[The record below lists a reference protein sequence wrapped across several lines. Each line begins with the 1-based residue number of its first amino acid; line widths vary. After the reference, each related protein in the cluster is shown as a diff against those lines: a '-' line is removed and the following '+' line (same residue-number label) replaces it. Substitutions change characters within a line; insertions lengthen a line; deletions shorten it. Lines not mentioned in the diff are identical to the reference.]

1 MRTHII
7 NREEWDKMTPKQKQQ
22 YEFYRRSMFNRKV
35 VRCVSKSIYISTS
48 SLFNLQHIFTIVQV
62 MKKVTEKR
70 LDEKMVLIASACA
83 KMFVG
88 DVVEKG
94 TKLPRPLSSNCFS
107 L

>member
-1 MRTHII
+1 
-7 NREEWDKMTPKQKQQ
+7 
-22 YEFYRRSMFNRKV
+22 
-35 VRCVSKSIYISTS
+35 
-48 SLFNLQHIFTIVQV
+48 

-94 TKLPRPLSSNCFS
+94 TVPFFS
-107 L
+107 LELTIESLHTHKSNST

>member
-1 MRTHII
+1 
-7 NREEWDKMTPKQKQQ
+7 
-22 YEFYRRSMFNRKV
+22 
-35 VRCVSKSIYISTS
+35 
-48 SLFNLQHIFTIVQV
+48 

-94 TKLPRPLSSNCFS
+94 TVPFFFS
-107 L
+107 PTYQIELLHIHTQIKQHVK

>member
-1 MRTHII
+1 
-7 NREEWDKMTPKQKQQ
+7 
-22 YEFYRRSMFNRKV
+22 
-35 VRCVSKSIYISTS
+35 
-48 SLFNLQHIFTIVQV
+48 

-94 TKLPRPLSSNCFS
+94 TVLSFS
-107 L
+107 LQLTIESLHIHTQIKQHVK

>member
-1 MRTHII
+1 
-7 NREEWDKMTPKQKQQ
+7 
-22 YEFYRRSMFNRKV
+22 
-35 VRCVSKSIYISTS
+35 
-48 SLFNLQHIFTIVQV
+48 

-94 TKLPRPLSSNCFS
+94 MQFFLFPSNLPTSNRYTHTHIYQTAREIATRNGVSSDEKIAPKYIQEAYFDMVENSDVLFNGTDIR

>member
-1 MRTHII
+1 
-7 NREEWDKMTPKQKQQ
+7 
-22 YEFYRRSMFNRKV
+22 
-35 VRCVSKSIYISTS
+35 
-48 SLFNLQHIFTIVQV
+48 

-94 TKLPRPLSSNCFS
+94 TVLSFS
-107 L
+107 LQFTIESLRTHTQIKQHVK

>member
-1 MRTHII
+1 
-7 NREEWDKMTPKQKQQ
+7 
-22 YEFYRRSMFNRKV
+22 
-35 VRCVSKSIYISTS
+35 
-48 SLFNLQHIFTIVQV
+48 

-94 TKLPRPLSSNCFS
+94 TVPFFFSRTYHRIVTHTHTNQTAREIATRNGVSSDEKIAPKYIQEAYFDMVENADVLFS
-107 L
+107 GSDIRL

>member
-1 MRTHII
+1 
-7 NREEWDKMTPKQKQQ
+7 
-22 YEFYRRSMFNRKV
+22 
-35 VRCVSKSIYISTS
+35 
-48 SLFNLQHIFTIVQV
+48 

-94 TKLPRPLSSNCFS
+94 TVPFFSLELIRSNCYTYTHKS
-107 L
+107 NST

>member
-1 MRTHII
+1 
-7 NREEWDKMTPKQKQQ
+7 
-22 YEFYRRSMFNRKV
+22 
-35 VRCVSKSIYISTS
+35 
-48 SLFNLQHIFTIVQV
+48 

-94 TKLPRPLSSNCFS
+94 TVPFFS
-107 L
+107 LHLTIELLHIHTNQTAREIATRNGVSSDEKIAPKYIQEAYFDMVENADVLFSGSDIRL

>member
-1 MRTHII
+1 
-7 NREEWDKMTPKQKQQ
+7 
-22 YEFYRRSMFNRKV
+22 
-35 VRCVSKSIYISTS
+35 
-48 SLFNLQHIFTIVQV
+48 

-94 TKLPRPLSSNCFS
+94 TVLSFS
-107 L
+107 LQFTIESLRTHTQIKQRKDKHSPCFVASSEWNLQGE

>member
-1 MRTHII
+1 
-7 NREEWDKMTPKQKQQ
+7 MTPKQKQQ

-35 VRCVSKSIYISTS
+35 VRCVSNDKSIYISTS

-94 TKLPRPLSSNCFS
+94 TKLPPPPLSSNCFS